1 MARERLLLDSRAYGF
16 KDIHSGYI
24 YVYVYVYI
32 CVYVYIEYVNVYWY
46 MCVFIDVLIWENSVV
61 GFKSVRI

>member
-24 YVYVYVYI
+24 YIYVYI
-32 CVYVYIEYVNVYWY
+32 DVYVYIEYVNVYWY
-46 MCVFIDVLIWENSVV
+46 MCIRVYRCIHMR
-61 GFKSVRI
+61 K